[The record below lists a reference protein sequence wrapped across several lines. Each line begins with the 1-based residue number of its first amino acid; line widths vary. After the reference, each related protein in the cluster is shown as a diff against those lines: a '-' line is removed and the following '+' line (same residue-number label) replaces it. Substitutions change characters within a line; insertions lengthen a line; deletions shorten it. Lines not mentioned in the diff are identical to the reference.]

1 MYTAED
7 FNTENAPKEMVQY
20 IIDNVDD
27 FEPRYQ
33 HALFVV
39 GRDRCPLRMADLC
52 LYAEISDMIEEW
64 CSQENWLNDNDYCS
78 DDFDIG
84 DIFG

>member
-33 HALFVV
+33 HALKII
-39 GRDRCPLRMADLC
+39 GRNRCPLRMAD
-52 LYAEISDMIEEW
+52 YALFSCIRAAMEEW
-64 CSQENWLNDNDYCS
+64 TREN
-78 DDFDIG
+78 
-84 DIFG
+84 DIFGEGYDDSDIEEIFG